1 MPQIASFK
9 LFLPTKYSSHSLFR
23 LNSFPPLSLF
33 SKPKTKTL
41 SKPFS
46 PFTTTTTVFSYSPRR
61 QQRNTPPLRSRDN
74 STLREVKKRELG
86 KEKEP
91 MKEANEAAGFN
102 KRRAEGRDK
111 NDKPKN
117 LQLKNRKLNP
127 VNTCCY
133 VQVLGT
139 GLDTQDT
146 SPSVLLFFDRQR
158 FIFNAGEGLQRFCTE
173 HKIKLS
179 KIDHIFLSR
188 VCSETAGGLP
198 GLLLT
203 LAGMGDEGMSVNVCG
218 PSDLQYLVD
227 AMRSFIPKA
236 AVVHTRS
243 FGPSLI
249 SDGASISESETFA
262 EPIVLIDDEVVK
274 ISAIL
279 LRPSCCSSSNS
290 QDSDTENEA
299 VLKPGDISVIYVC
312 ELPEINGK
320 FDPEKAK
327 ALGLK
332 PGPKLR
338 DLQLGKSV
346 MSDFQNITVH
356 PSDVMGPTIPGPI
369 VLLVDCPTLSHLRD
383 LISLQ
388 SLNSYYDGVKIVN
401 CVVHLSPSSVTMT
414 AEYDTWMR
422 RFGGAQHIMAGHQKK
437 NMEIPILKS
446 SARMAARLN
455 YLCPNFFP
463 SRGFWDHQ
471 HVINGDPD
479 IMASSVVSVPN
490 PSESVAAE
498 NLLKFHLRPY
508 SHFGLDKST
517 IPELLTSAKVIDEL
531 LLEIPDIVDAV
542 SEVSHLWNKIGDA
555 KELIL
560 PAEQNIIMMEEPW
573 MDENA
578 SVPDKN
584 LGKQGSDAALKE
596 IPPSVSMDD
605 LNHESSF
612 PSCLENITREDMEI
626 VLLGTGSSQPSKY
639 RNVTSILINLFSKGG
654 LLLDCGEGTLGQL
667 KRRFG
672 VTGADDAV
680 KGLKFIWISH
690 IHADHHTGLARI
702 LALRCQLLK
711 GTVHDPIIVV
721 GPRQLKRF
729 LDAYQRL
736 EDLNMQF
743 LDCGHTTDA
752 KWEGFESQSFQR
764 SAKEEVNKDDGVKEI
779 AQNLETSLFAK
790 GSRMESYWK
799 RPGNPGETTGV
810 FEIQQKLKKVL
821 GEAGLGAL
829 ISVPVV
835 HCPQSFGVVLE
846 AASRLNNE
854 GKTIPGWKLVYS
866 GDTRPCQELK
876 DACQGST
883 VLIHEATF
891 EDTMVDEAIARNH
904 STTMEAIEVGE
915 GAYRIILT
923 HFSQRY
929 PKIPVFDE
937 THMHKTCI
945 GFDMMSVNL
954 ADLPV
959 LPKVLPHLKLL
970 FKNEMIVEESD
981 DVLDS

>member
-1 MPQIASFK
+1 
-9 LFLPTKYSSHSLFR
+9 
-23 LNSFPPLSLF
+23 
-33 SKPKTKTL
+33 
-41 SKPFS
+41 
-46 PFTTTTTVFSYSPRR
+46 
-61 QQRNTPPLRSRDN
+61 
-74 STLREVKKRELG
+74 
-86 KEKEP
+86 
-91 MKEANEAAGFN
+91 
-102 KRRAEGRDK
+102 
-111 NDKPKN
+111 
-117 LQLKNRKLNP
+117 
-127 VNTCCY
+127 
-133 VQVLGT
+133 
-139 GLDTQDT
+139 
-146 SPSVLLFFDRQR
+146 
-158 FIFNAGEGLQRFCTE
+158 
-173 HKIKLS
+173 
-179 KIDHIFLSR
+179 
-188 VCSETAGGLP
+188 
-198 GLLLT
+198 
-203 LAGMGDEGMSVNVCG
+203 MGDEGMSVNVCG

-243 FGPSLI
+243 FGPTLI
-249 SDGASISESETFA
+249 SEGASISDSEKFT
-262 EPIVLIDDEVVK
+262 EPIVLVDDEVVK

-279 LRPSCCSSSNS
+279 LRPSCSPSSNS
-290 QDSDTENEA
+290 QGSDTNNVA

-346 MSDFQNITVH
+346 KSDYQDIEVH
-356 PSDVMGPTIPGPI
+356 PCDVMGPTIPGPI
-369 VLLVDCPTLSHLRD
+369 VLLVDCPSVSHLQD
-383 LISLQ
+383 LISLH
-388 SLNSYYDGVKIVN
+388 SLNNYYDGVKIVN
-401 CVVHLSPSSVTMT
+401 CVIHLSPSSVTMT
-414 AEYDTWMR
+414 AEYQTWMQ
-422 RFGGAQHIMAGHQKK
+422 RFGGAQHIMAGHEKK

-455 YLCPNFFP
+455 HLCPNFFP
-463 SRGFWDHQ
+463 SRGFWSHQ
-471 HVINGDPD
+471 HLNNGDQN

-490 PSESVAAE
+490 VTESVATE

-508 SHFGLDKST
+508 AQLGLDKST
-517 IPELLTSAKVIDEL
+517 IPELLTPAKVIDEL
-531 LLEIPDIVDAV
+531 LLEIPEIVDAV
-542 SEVSHLWNKIGDA
+542 SEVSHLWNKTGDTTESKLA
-555 KELIL
+555 
-560 PAEQNIIMMEEPW
+560 PGGNIIMTEEPW

-578 SVPDKN
+578 SVLNKN
-584 LGKQGSDAALKE
+584 LGKQGSNAALKE
-596 IPPSVSMDD
+596 IPYNTNMDD
-605 LNHESSF
+605 LNHESKP

-639 RNVTSILINLFSKGG
+639 RNVTSIYINLFSKGSM
-654 LLLDCGEGTLGQL
+654 LLDCGEGTLGQL

-672 VTGADDAV
+672 VAGADDAV
-680 KGLKFIWISH
+680 RGLKCIWISH

-711 GTVHDPIIVV
+711 GTIHEPIIVV

-752 KWEGFESQSFQR
+752 KWEGFESQSSLR
-764 SAKEEVNKDDGVKEI
+764 SAEDEEVNKGDGLKDI
-779 AQNLETSLFAK
+779 AQNLETTLFAK

-799 RPGNPGETTGV
+799 RPGSPGETTVV

-821 GEAGLGAL
+821 GEAGLEAL

-835 HCPQSFGVVLE
+835 HCPQAFGVVLK
-846 AASRLNNE
+846 AANRLNSE

-866 GDTRPCQELK
+866 GDTRPCQKLEDACK
-876 DACQGST
+876 DAT

-891 EDTMVDEAIARNH
+891 EDTMKEEAIARNH
-904 STTMEAIEVGE
+904 STTEEAIGVGK

-945 GFDMMSVNL
+945 GFDLMSVNI

-981 DVLDS
+981 DIVDS